1 MNRKVAMNA
10 RLIRGGAVLG
20 LCLLAT
26 EGVATAHLK
35 PTHRNI
41 TRIAVDYLSKVD
53 DRFAC
58 ISTLN
63 DLLQVGAAAE
73 DDIPRFMFHFY
84 PALSDGRFF
93 ASCSSRQ
100 WAFGNAACSQS
111 GGEPAFSAST
121 LTNTHTWNSA
131 ITHADSSQGWTDLG
145 YVLHLLEDLTSPAHT
160 RNDSHPAILLDG
172 DPVEAFDRTPT
183 APAVT
188 DGLVSFATPE
198 KYFDA
203 LQEFTRTNF
212 YSKDT
217 VFQAPGPAAA
227 SSDNSYFY
235 DARHRRI
242 AYKGPAYWLS
252 GLSDATRDPQQAT
265 INETIADDQ
274 FAELG
279 PVAVKYVASLIRHY
293 FDAASPQMTACFID
307 FEKFTG
313 GSIFTTIQPPLKV
326 ESATIS
332 GGQILSNAT
341 NLPRNHTTVY
351 GTAFFCNGCLPTLT
365 IDFAH
370 PAGDVSLL
378 LMNGQT
384 FTVDYTVTNNLGDLV
399 TLSLAANL
407 QSGAGIVHLP
417 AAGVSQVTI
426 TSSTGSWDFL
436 VDNIG
441 FH

>member
-1 MNRKVAMNA
+1 MNKEAAMNG
-10 RLIRGGAVLG
+10 RWIRGGLVLG
-20 LCLLAT
+20 LCFLAT
-26 EGVATAHLK
+26 EGAATAHSV

-41 TRIAVDYLSKVD
+41 TRVAVDYLSRVD

-58 ISTLN
+58 VSGLN
-63 DLLQVGAAAE
+63 DLLQVGTAAE
-73 DDIPRFMFHFY
+73 DDTPRFMFHFY
-84 PALSDGRFF
+84 PALSDGRYV

-100 WAFGNAACSQS
+100 WAFGNAGCSQT
-111 GGEPAFSAST
+111 GGQPIFRAST
-121 LTNTHTWNSA
+121 LINTHTWNSA
-131 ITHADSSQGWTDLG
+131 MAHADSSQGWTDLG

-160 RNDSHPAILLDG
+160 RNDAHPPLFFQG
-172 DPVEAFDRTPT
+172 DPVEGEDRTPT

-198 KYFDA
+198 EYFDA
-203 LQEFTRTNF
+203 LQQFTRTNF
-212 YSKDT
+212 YSRDT

-227 SSDNSYFY
+227 SSDRSYFY

-242 AYKGPAYWLS
+242 AYKGPAYYVS
-252 GLSDATRDPQQAT
+252 GLTDATRDPQQAT
-265 INETIADDQ
+265 INDTIANDQ

-293 FDAASPQMTACFID
+293 FDAASPESTGCFID
-307 FEKFTG
+307 FEKFPG
-313 GSIFTTIQPPLKV
+313 GSIFTSVQPPLKV
-326 ESATIS
+326 EGATIS

-351 GTAFFCNGCLPTLT
+351 GTAFFCNGCLPTMT

-370 PAGDVSLL
+370 PVGDVSLL

-384 FTVDYTVTNNLGDLV
+384 FTVNYTVTNNIGDLV
-399 TLSLAANL
+399 TLSLPANS
-407 QSGAGIVHLP
+407 QSGANIVHLP
-417 AAGVSQVTI
+417 AAGVSQVTV
-426 TSSTGSWDFL
+426 TSGTGSWDFL